1 MVDENKSSK
10 EPAEGSRENLNV
22 PAAADMEQGAGQL
35 SEPDKPATPGADDPR
50 RDKGGSAQPGS
61 GITNRP
67 LGEERQNQGE
77 LPARGTTKDEEHR
90 EGKR

>member
-1 MVDENKSSK
+1 MAEENKSNK

-35 SEPDKPATPGADDPR
+35 SEPHKPAVPGAHDPR
-50 RDKGGSAQPGS
+50 HDKGGSAQPGA

-67 LGEERQNQGE
+67 IEEERRNQEEVPG
-77 LPARGTTKDEEHR
+77 RGKTKEEKEEE
-90 EGKR
+90 EG